1 MEVKTCDKNGKIYQI
16 DVSKI
21 HFSTETDK
29 KGREGIPFSK
39 KLNIKENMKMIHKII
54 CR

>member
-16 DVSKI
+16 GVSKI

-39 KLNIKENMKMIHKII
+39 KADYKTKYEDNS
-54 CR
+54 